1 MTGLVANPTDANPPP
16 ANPATTRFLEMVFP
30 EQSNHYGTLFGG
42 TALSLMS
49 KAAFVAASRYAR
61 RAVVMAGSHDVE
73 FHAPVAVGQVV
84 ELAAEITRVGESS
97 MSVVVEVV
105 AETLLSGQRA
115 LAMRGCFEMVALDA
129 TGRPTRIETPLP
141 PSPASHTSDQ
151 GTLS

>member
-1 MTGLVANPTDANPPP
+1 MPGPAANPT
-16 ANPATTRFLEMVFP
+16 TTRFLEMVFP

-97 MSVVVEVV
+97 MSVV